1 MSYWDKKEKLFKYV
15 EGVRQFFPFAEEQLD
30 IISRIIEKFN
40 PFINTFLDLGCGDG
54 FLGHYIY
61 QLYPDAHGVF
71 LDCSPEMIEKAESK
85 DVNHNSEFVVQN
97 FGNPD
102 WYRSIL
108 TSRKFDLIVAG
119 YSIHHIENTQKQRL
133 YKDIFD
139 LLNTNG
145 IFLNLEHVSS
155 PTPVVQEMF
164 NELFLDGM
172 SNYHEH
178 IKDGK
183 TKEEIEQIH
192 NDPEHKILHKLES
205 VEKQCKWLGDI
216 GFTNVDCYMKIFELA
231 LFGGMKQ

>member
-1 MSYWDKKEKLFKYV
+1 MSYWDKKENLFKYV
-15 EGVRQFFPFAEEQLD
+15 EGVRQFFPLAEEQLD
-30 IISRIIEKFN
+30 TISRIIRKFN
-40 PFINTFLDLGCGDG
+40 PSIKTFLDLGCGDG
-54 FLGHYIY
+54 FLGHFIY

-71 LDCSPEMIEKAESK
+71 LDLSPEMINKAENK
-85 DVNHNSEFVVQN
+85 DVDHKSEFVVQN
-97 FGNPD
+97 FDDPD

-108 TSRKFDLIVAG
+108 TSRKFDLIISG
-119 YSIHHIENTQKQRL
+119 YAIHHIENTEKKSL
-133 YKDIFD
+133 YKDIFE

-155 PTPVVQEMF
+155 PTPVVKELF

-183 TKEEIEQIH
+183 TKEEIEQIY
-192 NDPEHKILHKLES
+192 NGPEHKILNKLES
-205 VEKQCKWLGDI
+205 VEKQCLWLKDI

-231 LFGGMKQ
+231 LFGGIKQ